1 MKIASCTSESK
12 GKEANMVQN
21 LREKVVFTYEPS
33 HELLDEVNIQLLKEL
48 QQDPRLTMS
57 ELGRRVGM
65 SAPAVTERVRRM
77 EEAGI
82 ILGYR
87 LDLDPA
93 ALGLPITIYIR
104 IRPSPGQLPK
114 VAELAR
120 QIPEVVECHRIT
132 GEDCFILKAHIPAMD
147 QLDRILDAFL
157 IYGSTTTS
165 IVQSSPVP
173 LRVPPLSDSTHW

>member
-1 MKIASCTSESK
+1 MI
-12 GKEANMVQN
+12 QN
-21 LREKVVFTYEPS
+21 SREKTIFTYKPN
-33 HELLDEVNIQLLKEL
+33 HELLDDVNVQLLKEL

-87 LDLDPA
+87 LDINPA
-93 ALGLPITIYIR
+93 PLGLPITIYIR

-120 QIPEVVECHRIT
+120 QIPEVVECYRIT
-132 GEDCFILKAHIPAMD
+132 GEDCFILKAYIPAMD
-147 QLDRILDAFL
+147 QLDRILDLFL
-157 IYGSTTTS
+157 MYGSTTTS
-165 IVQSSPVP
+165 IVQSSPVS
-173 LRVPPLSDSTHW
+173 LRVPPLPDLTD

>member
-1 MKIASCTSESK
+1 
-12 GKEANMVQN
+12 MVQN

-33 HELLDEVNIQLLKEL
+33 HELLDELNIQLLKEL

-87 LDLDPA
+87 LDLHPA

-173 LRVPPLSDSTHW
+173 LRVPPLPDSTH